1 MNEFE
6 NNNGFHNENLENN
19 QINEVSSNEAGN
31 SNAYDGGVAVD
42 VTPVEETAVH
52 EQRESHRYSYKEQGT
67 GGRSERYNNDIDHH
81 RDSYNNSYADAENTY
96 SNSYNNSYADTENN
110 NSNSYNSS
118 YNEEENRY
126 NNSYSN
132 NYSNNNGN
140 YYSNIPPEP
149 DKRRRQKKNGKG
161 NENRNGMGKK
171 VAKLVAS
178 AAVFGLVAGACFV
191 GVSVA
196 KDKLYPSVADKIET
210 TSGTTSAKSNTS
222 SSGSSSSQNVAT
234 VVNEVMPSVVSIT
247 STIQSSSYYGF
258 GTQESEGA
266 GSGFIIAKTKD
277 ALMIATNN
285 HVVSDATSLTVGFV
299 DDTTAKATVVGTDS
313 SADLA
318 VISVKLTDIKDSTA
332 SKIKVATLGSS
343 DDLKVGE
350 EVVAIGN
357 ALGYGQSVTT
367 GVVSAK
373 NREVSLTDGTM
384 NLLQTDAAINPGNSG
399 GVLINMDGQVVGIN
413 NAKLEDTSVEGM
425 GYAIPITTAKT
436 ILTDLMN
443 ASSVSTKDAAFL
455 GVVGRDIN
463 ESYSSALGI
472 PSGIYVSQVVSG
484 SPAEKAGISAGDVI
498 TKFEG
503 NNVSTMSGL
512 KEKLAIKKANTKVK
526 ITFKRSDQS
535 GTYKEKTV
543 TVTLGKKSDF
553 KDVTT
558 DSSNDNSNSDSDSN
572 NNSNNGNSNGNSSN
586 GNSNGN
592 SGNSNGNSG
601 NYGYGYG
608 YGNGNSGNSSDGYT
622 NPYEYFFGNN
632 Y

>member
-6 NNNGFHNENLENN
+6 NNNGFHNENVENN
-19 QINEVSSNEAGN
+19 PINEVNSNEEY
-31 SNAYDGGVAVD
+31 SNGGYNNGGLTVD
-42 VTPVEETAVH
+42 VTPTEETAVH
-52 EQRESHRYSYKEQGT
+52 EQAESHRYSYKEQGT
-67 GGRSERYNNDIDHH
+67 GGNSGRYDYGNDSHYGNSYS
-81 RDSYNNSYADAENTY
+81 DSYNDNYSNTY
-96 SNSYNNSYADTENN
+96 NN
-110 NSNSYNSS
+110 NS
-118 YNEEENRY
+118 
-126 NNSYSN
+126 
-132 NYSNNNGN
+132 N

-149 DKRRRQKKNGKG
+149 DKRRRKRKNDDKNKNGSG
-161 NENRNGMGKK
+161 IGKK
-171 VAKLVAS
+171 IAKLVAS
-178 AAVFGLVAGACFV
+178 AAIFGLVAGTCFV
-191 GVSVA
+191 GVSVV
-196 KDKLYPSVADKIET
+196 KDKFYPSTADKIET
-210 TSGTTSAKSNTS
+210 TSGTTSSKKET
-222 SSGSSSSQNVAT
+222 SSGSSSNSQNVAS

-247 STIQSSSYYGF
+247 STIQSSNYYGF

-277 ALMIATNN
+277 SLMIATNN
-285 HVVSDATSLTVGFV
+285 HVISDATSLTVGFV

-318 VISVKLTDIKDSTA
+318 VISVKIKDIKDSTA

-443 ASSVSTKDAAFL
+443 AGSVSTKDAAFL

-498 TKFEG
+498 VKFEG

-526 ITFKRSDQS
+526 ITFKRANQS
-535 GTYKEKTV
+535 GTYEEKTV

-553 KDVTT
+553 KNVTT
-558 DSSNDNSNSDSDSN
+558 DNSSDSSESDDS
-572 NNSNNGNSNGNSSN
+572 SNNGNSNGNSNN
-586 GNSNGN
+586 GNNNGN

-601 NYGYGYG
+601 NGGYGYD
-608 YGNGNSGNSSDGYT
+608 NGNSGNSSDGYM
-622 NPYEYFFGNN
+622 NPYDYFFGNN

>member
-6 NNNGFHNENLENN
+6 NNNGFHNENVENN
-19 QINEVSSNEAGN
+19 PINEVNSNEEY
-31 SNAYDGGVAVD
+31 SNGGYNNGELTVD
-42 VTPVEETAVH
+42 VTPTEETAVH
-52 EQRESHRYSYKEQGT
+52 EQAESHRYSYKEQGT
-67 GGRSERYNNDIDHH
+67 GGNSGRYDYGNDSHYGNSYS
-81 RDSYNNSYADAENTY
+81 DSYNDNYSNTY
-96 SNSYNNSYADTENN
+96 NN
-110 NSNSYNSS
+110 NS
-118 YNEEENRY
+118 
-126 NNSYSN
+126 
-132 NYSNNNGN
+132 N

-149 DKRRRQKKNGKG
+149 DKRRRKRKNDDNNKTESGI
-161 NENRNGMGKK
+161 GKK
-171 VAKLVAS
+171 IAKLVAS
-178 AAVFGLVAGACFV
+178 AAVFGLVAGTCFV
-191 GVSVA
+191 GVSVV
-196 KDKLYPSVADKIET
+196 KDKFYPSAADKIET
-210 TSGTTSAKSNTS
+210 TSGTTSSKKET
-222 SSGSSSSQNVAT
+222 SSGSSSNSQNVSS

-247 STIQSSSYYGF
+247 STIQSSNYYGF

-277 ALMIATNN
+277 SLMIATNN

-299 DDTTAKATVVGTDS
+299 DDTTAEATVVGTDS

-318 VISVKLTDIKDSTA
+318 VISVKIKDIKDSTA

-399 GVLINMDGQVVGIN
+399 GVLINTDGQVVGIN

-443 ASSVSTKDAAFL
+443 AGSVSTKDAAFL

-498 TKFEG
+498 VKFEG

-526 ITFKRSDQS
+526 ITFKRANQS
-535 GTYKEKTV
+535 GTYEEKTV

-553 KDVTT
+553 KNVTT
-558 DSSNDNSNSDSDSN
+558 DNSSDSSESDDS
-572 NNSNNGNSNGNSSN
+572 SNNGNSNGNSNN
-586 GNSNGN
+586 GNNNGN

-601 NYGYGYG
+601 NGGYGYDN
-608 YGNGNSGNSSDGYT
+608 GNGGNSSDGYM
-622 NPYEYFFGNN
+622 NPYDYFFGNN

>member
-6 NNNGFHNENLENN
+6 NGFHNENLENN
-19 QINEVSSNEAGN
+19 RINNQENN
-31 SNAYDGGVAVD
+31 SQQVAID
-42 VTPVEETAVH
+42 VTPIEESVTQ
-52 EQRESHRYSYKEQGT
+52 ENTESHRYSYREQGT
-67 GGRSERYNNDIDHH
+67 GGS
-81 RDSYNNSYADAENTY
+81 SYQYDNG
-96 SNSYNNSYADTENN
+96 N
-110 NSNSYNSS
+110 NSNDT
-118 YNEEENRY
+118 Y
-126 NNSYSN
+126 NNSYSSHGWKDESTYN
-132 NYSNNNGN
+132 NEN
-140 YYSNIPPEP
+140 YYGNIPPEP
-149 DKRRRQKKNGKG
+149 DKRRRQRKNGSK
-161 NENRNGMGKK
+161 NNKNGMGKK
-171 VAKLVAS
+171 AAKLVAS

-196 KDKLYPSVADKIET
+196 KDKLYPSTADRIET
-210 TSGTTSAKSNTS
+210 TSGTTSAKSETS
-222 SSGSSSSQNVAT
+222 SSGSSSSSSNVAS

-247 STIQSSSYYGF
+247 STIQSSNYYGF

-266 GSGFIIAKTKD
+266 GSGFIVAKTKD
-277 ALMIATNN
+277 NLMIATNN
-285 HVVSDATSLTVGFV
+285 HVVSDATSLTVGFA

-318 VISVKLTDIKDSTA
+318 VISVKIKDIKDSTA

-512 KEKLAIKKANTKVK
+512 KEKLALKKANTKVK
-526 ITFKRSDQS
+526 ITFKRANQS
-535 GTYKEKTV
+535 GTYEEKTV

-553 KDVTT
+553 SDVTT
-558 DSSNDNSNSDSDSN
+558 DNSSDSSNDSN
-572 NNSNNGNSNGNSSN
+572 NNSNNGNNN

-601 NYGYGYG
+601 DYG
-608 YGNGNSGNSSDGYT
+608 YGNGNFGNDNGNGYI

>member
-6 NNNGFHNENLENN
+6 NGFHNENLENN
-19 QINEVSSNEAGN
+19 RINNQENN
-31 SNAYDGGVAVD
+31 SQQVAID
-42 VTPVEETAVH
+42 VTPIEESVTQ
-52 EQRESHRYSYKEQGT
+52 ENTESHRYSYREQGT
-67 GGRSERYNNDIDHH
+67 GGS
-81 RDSYNNSYADAENTY
+81 SYQYDNG
-96 SNSYNNSYADTENN
+96 N
-110 NSNSYNSS
+110 NSNDT
-118 YNEEENRY
+118 Y
-126 NNSYSN
+126 NNSYSSQGWRDESTYN
-132 NYSNNNGN
+132 NEN
-140 YYSNIPPEP
+140 YYGNIPPEP
-149 DKRRRQKKNGKG
+149 DKRRRQRKNGSK
-161 NENRNGMGKK
+161 NNKNGMGKK
-171 VAKLVAS
+171 AAKLVAS

-196 KDKLYPSVADKIET
+196 KDKLYPSTADRIET
-210 TSGTTSAKSNTS
+210 TSGTTSAKSETS
-222 SSGSSSSQNVAT
+222 SSGSSSSSSNVAS

-247 STIQSSSYYGF
+247 STIQSSNYYGF

-266 GSGFIIAKTKD
+266 GSGFIVAKTKD
-277 ALMIATNN
+277 NLMIATNN
-285 HVVSDATSLTVGFV
+285 HVVSDATSLTVGFA

-318 VISVKLTDIKDSTA
+318 VISVKLSDIKDSTA

-373 NREVSLTDGTM
+373 NREISLTDGTM

-512 KEKLAIKKANTKVK
+512 KEKLALKKANTKVK
-526 ITFKRSDQS
+526 ITFKRANQS
-535 GTYKEKTV
+535 GTYEEKTV

-553 KDVTT
+553 SDVTT
-558 DSSNDNSNSDSDSN
+558 DNSSDSSNDSN
-572 NNSNNGNSNGNSSN
+572 NNSNNGNNN

-601 NYGYGYG
+601 DYG
-608 YGNGNSGNSSDGYT
+608 YGNGNFGNDNGNGYI

>member
-6 NNNGFHNENLENN
+6 NGFHNENLENN
-19 QINEVSSNEAGN
+19 RINNQENN
-31 SNAYDGGVAVD
+31 SQQVAID
-42 VTPVEETAVH
+42 VTPIEESVTQ
-52 EQRESHRYSYKEQGT
+52 ENTESHRYSYREQGT
-67 GGRSERYNNDIDHH
+67 GGS
-81 RDSYNNSYADAENTY
+81 SYQYDNG
-96 SNSYNNSYADTENN
+96 N
-110 NSNSYNSS
+110 NSNDT
-118 YNEEENRY
+118 Y
-126 NNSYSN
+126 NNSYSSHGWRDESTYN
-132 NYSNNNGN
+132 NEN
-140 YYSNIPPEP
+140 YYGNIPPEP
-149 DKRRRQKKNGKG
+149 DKRRRQRKNGSK
-161 NENRNGMGKK
+161 NNKNGMGKK
-171 VAKLVAS
+171 AAKLVAS

-196 KDKLYPSVADKIET
+196 KDKLYPSTADRIET
-210 TSGTTSAKSNTS
+210 TSGTTSAKSETS
-222 SSGSSSSQNVAT
+222 SSGSSSNVAS

-247 STIQSSSYYGF
+247 STIQSSNYYGF

-266 GSGFIIAKTKD
+266 GSGFIVAKTKD
-277 ALMIATNN
+277 NLMIATNN
-285 HVVSDATSLTVGFV
+285 HVVSDATSLTVGFA

-318 VISVKLTDIKDSTA
+318 VISVKLSDIKDSTA

-373 NREVSLTDGTM
+373 NREISLTDGTM

-512 KEKLAIKKANTKVK
+512 KEKLALKKANTKVK
-526 ITFKRSDQS
+526 ITFKRANQS

-553 KDVTT
+553 SDVTT
-558 DSSNDNSNSDSDSN
+558 DNSSDSSNDSN
-572 NNSNNGNSNGNSSN
+572 NNSNNGNNN

-601 NYGYGYG
+601 DYG
-608 YGNGNSGNSSDGYT
+608 YGNGNSGNDNGNGYI

>member
-6 NNNGFHNENLENN
+6 NGFHNENLENN
-19 QINEVSSNEAGN
+19 RINNQENN
-31 SNAYDGGVAVD
+31 SQQVAID
-42 VTPVEETAVH
+42 VTPIEESVTQ
-52 EQRESHRYSYKEQGT
+52 ENTESHRYSYREQGT
-67 GGRSERYNNDIDHH
+67 GGS
-81 RDSYNNSYADAENTY
+81 SYQYDNG
-96 SNSYNNSYADTENN
+96 N
-110 NSNSYNSS
+110 NSNDT
-118 YNEEENRY
+118 Y
-126 NNSYSN
+126 NNSYSSHGWRDESTYN
-132 NYSNNNGN
+132 NEN
-140 YYSNIPPEP
+140 YYGNIPPEP
-149 DKRRRQKKNGKG
+149 DKRRRQRKNGSK
-161 NENRNGMGKK
+161 NNKNGMGKK
-171 VAKLVAS
+171 AAKLVAS

-196 KDKLYPSVADKIET
+196 KDKLYPSTADRIET
-210 TSGTTSAKSNTS
+210 TSGTTSAKSETS
-222 SSGSSSSQNVAT
+222 SSGSSSSSSNVAS

-247 STIQSSSYYGF
+247 STIQSSNYYGF

-266 GSGFIIAKTKD
+266 GSGFIVAKTKD
-277 ALMIATNN
+277 NLMIATNN

-318 VISVKLTDIKDSTA
+318 VISVKLSDIKDSTA

-373 NREVSLTDGTM
+373 NREISLTDGTM

-512 KEKLAIKKANTKVK
+512 KEKLALKKANTKVK
-526 ITFKRSDQS
+526 ITFKRANQS

-553 KDVTT
+553 SDVTT
-558 DSSNDNSNSDSDSN
+558 DNSSDSSND
-572 NNSNNGNSNGNSSN
+572 SNNGNNN

-601 NYGYGYG
+601 DYG
-608 YGNGNSGNSSDGYT
+608 YGNGNFGNDNGNGYI

>member
-6 NNNGFHNENLENN
+6 NGFHNENLENN
-19 QINEVSSNEAGN
+19 RINNQENN
-31 SNAYDGGVAVD
+31 SQQVAID
-42 VTPVEETAVH
+42 VTPIEESVTQ
-52 EQRESHRYSYKEQGT
+52 ENTESHRYSYREQGT
-67 GGRSERYNNDIDHH
+67 GG
-81 RDSYNNSYADAENTY
+81 
-96 SNSYNNSYADTENN
+96 
-110 NSNSYNSS
+110 SS
-118 YNEEENRY
+118 YQYDNGNNCNDTY
-126 NNSYSN
+126 NNSYSSHGWRDESTYN
-132 NYSNNNGN
+132 NEN
-140 YYSNIPPEP
+140 YYGNIPPEP
-149 DKRRRQKKNGKG
+149 DKRRRQRKNGSK
-161 NENRNGMGKK
+161 NNKNGMGKK
-171 VAKLVAS
+171 AAKLVAS

-196 KDKLYPSVADKIET
+196 KDKLYPSTADRIET
-210 TSGTTSAKSNTS
+210 TSGTTSAKSETS
-222 SSGSSSSQNVAT
+222 SSGSSSSSSNVAS

-247 STIQSSSYYGF
+247 STIQSSNYYGL

-266 GSGFIIAKTKD
+266 GSGFIVAKTKD
-277 ALMIATNN
+277 NLMIATNN
-285 HVVSDATSLTVGFV
+285 HVVSDATSLTVGFA

-318 VISVKLTDIKDSTA
+318 VISVKIKDIKDSTA

-512 KEKLAIKKANTKVK
+512 KEKLALKKANTKVK
-526 ITFKRSDQS
+526 ITFKRANQS
-535 GTYKEKTV
+535 GTYEEKTV

-553 KDVTT
+553 SDVTT
-558 DSSNDNSNSDSDSN
+558 DNSSDSSNDSN
-572 NNSNNGNSNGNSSN
+572 NNSNNGNNN

-601 NYGYGYG
+601 DYG
-608 YGNGNSGNSSDGYT
+608 YGNGNFGNDNGNGYI

>member
-6 NNNGFHNENLENN
+6 NGFHNENLENN
-19 QINEVSSNEAGN
+19 RINNQENN
-31 SNAYDGGVAVD
+31 SQQVAID
-42 VTPVEETAVH
+42 VTPIEESVTQ
-52 EQRESHRYSYKEQGT
+52 ENTESHRYSYREQGT
-67 GGRSERYNNDIDHH
+67 GGS
-81 RDSYNNSYADAENTY
+81 SYQYDNG
-96 SNSYNNSYADTENN
+96 N
-110 NSNSYNSS
+110 NSNDT
-118 YNEEENRY
+118 Y
-126 NNSYSN
+126 NNSYSSQGWRDESTYN
-132 NYSNNNGN
+132 NEN
-140 YYSNIPPEP
+140 YYGNIPPEP
-149 DKRRRQKKNGKG
+149 DKRRRQRKNGSK
-161 NENRNGMGKK
+161 NNKNGMGKK
-171 VAKLVAS
+171 AAKLVAS

-196 KDKLYPSVADKIET
+196 KDKLYPSTADRIET
-210 TSGTTSAKSNTS
+210 TSGTTSAKSETS
-222 SSGSSSSQNVAT
+222 SSGSSSSSSNVAS

-247 STIQSSSYYGF
+247 STIQSSNYYGF

-266 GSGFIIAKTKD
+266 GSGFIVAKTKD
-277 ALMIATNN
+277 NLMIATNN

-318 VISVKLTDIKDSTA
+318 VISVKIKDIKDSTA

-512 KEKLAIKKANTKVK
+512 KEKLALKKANTKVK
-526 ITFKRSDQS
+526 ITFKRANQS

-553 KDVTT
+553 SDVTT
-558 DSSNDNSNSDSDSN
+558 DNSSDSSND
-572 NNSNNGNSNGNSSN
+572 SNNGNNN

-601 NYGYGYG
+601 DYG
-608 YGNGNSGNSSDGYT
+608 YGNGNSGNDNGNGYI

>member
-6 NNNGFHNENLENN
+6 NGFHNENLENN
-19 QINEVSSNEAGN
+19 RINNQENN
-31 SNAYDGGVAVD
+31 SQQVAID
-42 VTPVEETAVH
+42 VTPIEESVTQ
-52 EQRESHRYSYKEQGT
+52 ENTESHRYSYREQGT
-67 GGRSERYNNDIDHH
+67 GG
-81 RDSYNNSYADAENTY
+81 
-96 SNSYNNSYADTENN
+96 
-110 NSNSYNSS
+110 SS
-118 YNEEENRY
+118 YQYDNGNNCNDTY
-126 NNSYSN
+126 NNSYSSHGWRDESTYN
-132 NYSNNNGN
+132 NEN
-140 YYSNIPPEP
+140 YYGNIPPEP
-149 DKRRRQKKNGKG
+149 DKRRRQRKNGSK
-161 NENRNGMGKK
+161 NNKNGMGKK
-171 VAKLVAS
+171 AAKLVAS

-196 KDKLYPSVADKIET
+196 KDKLYPSTADRIET
-210 TSGTTSAKSNTS
+210 TSGTTSAKSETS
-222 SSGSSSSQNVAT
+222 SSGSSSSSSNVAS

-247 STIQSSSYYGF
+247 STIQSSNYYGF

-266 GSGFIIAKTKD
+266 GSGFIVAKTKD
-277 ALMIATNN
+277 NLMIATNN

-318 VISVKLTDIKDSTA
+318 VISVKLSDIKDSTA

-373 NREVSLTDGTM
+373 NREISLTDGTM

-512 KEKLAIKKANTKVK
+512 KEKLALKKANTKVK
-526 ITFKRSDQS
+526 ITFKRANQS
-535 GTYKEKTV
+535 GTYEEKTV

-553 KDVTT
+553 SDVTT
-558 DSSNDNSNSDSDSN
+558 DNSSDSSNDSN
-572 NNSNNGNSNGNSSN
+572 NNSNNGNNN

-601 NYGYGYG
+601 DYG
-608 YGNGNSGNSSDGYT
+608 YGNGNFGNDNGNGYI

>member
-6 NNNGFHNENLENN
+6 NGFHNENLENN
-19 QINEVSSNEAGN
+19 RINNQENN
-31 SNAYDGGVAVD
+31 SQQVAID
-42 VTPVEETAVH
+42 VTPIEESVTQ
-52 EQRESHRYSYKEQGT
+52 ENTESHRYSYREQGT
-67 GGRSERYNNDIDHH
+67 GGS
-81 RDSYNNSYADAENTY
+81 SYQYDNG
-96 SNSYNNSYADTENN
+96 N
-110 NSNSYNSS
+110 NSNDT
-118 YNEEENRY
+118 Y
-126 NNSYSN
+126 NNSYSSHGWRDESAYN
-132 NYSNNNGN
+132 NEN
-140 YYSNIPPEP
+140 YYGNIPPEP
-149 DKRRRQKKNGKG
+149 DKRRRQRKNGSK
-161 NENRNGMGKK
+161 NNKNGMGKK
-171 VAKLVAS
+171 AAKLVAS

-196 KDKLYPSVADKIET
+196 KDKLYPSTADRIET
-210 TSGTTSAKSNTS
+210 TSGTTSAKSETS
-222 SSGSSSSQNVAT
+222 SSGSSSSSSNVAS

-247 STIQSSSYYGF
+247 STIQSSNYYGF

-266 GSGFIIAKTKD
+266 GSGFIVAKTKD
-277 ALMIATNN
+277 NLMIATNN
-285 HVVSDATSLTVGFV
+285 HVVSDATSLTVGFA

-318 VISVKLTDIKDSTA
+318 VISVKIKDIKDSTA

-512 KEKLAIKKANTKVK
+512 KEKLALKKANTKVK
-526 ITFKRSDQS
+526 ITFKRANQS
-535 GTYKEKTV
+535 GTYEEKTV

-553 KDVTT
+553 SDVTT
-558 DSSNDNSNSDSDSN
+558 DNSSDSSNDSN
-572 NNSNNGNSNGNSSN
+572 NNSNNGNNN

-601 NYGYGYG
+601 DYG
-608 YGNGNSGNSSDGYT
+608 YGNGNFGNDNGNGYI

>member
-6 NNNGFHNENLENN
+6 NGFHNENLENN
-19 QINEVSSNEAGN
+19 RINNQENN
-31 SNAYDGGVAVD
+31 SQQVAID
-42 VTPVEETAVH
+42 VTPIEESVTQ
-52 EQRESHRYSYKEQGT
+52 ENTESHRYSYREQGT
-67 GGRSERYNNDIDHH
+67 GGSFYQYDNG
-81 RDSYNNSYADAENTY
+81 
-96 SNSYNNSYADTENN
+96 N
-110 NSNSYNSS
+110 NSNDT
-118 YNEEENRY
+118 Y
-126 NNSYSN
+126 NNSYSSHGWRDESTYN
-132 NYSNNNGN
+132 NEN
-140 YYSNIPPEP
+140 YYGNIPPEP
-149 DKRRRQKKNGKG
+149 DKRRRQRKNGSK
-161 NENRNGMGKK
+161 NNKNGMGKK
-171 VAKLVAS
+171 AAKLVAS

-196 KDKLYPSVADKIET
+196 KDKLYPSTADRIET
-210 TSGTTSAKSNTS
+210 TSGTTSAKSETS
-222 SSGSSSSQNVAT
+222 SSGSSSSSSNVAS

-247 STIQSSSYYGF
+247 STIQSSNYYGF

-266 GSGFIIAKTKD
+266 GSGFIVAKTKD
-277 ALMIATNN
+277 NLMIATNN
-285 HVVSDATSLTVGFV
+285 HVVSDATSLTVGFA

-318 VISVKLTDIKDSTA
+318 VISVKIKDIKDSTA

-443 ASSVSTKDAAFL
+443 ANSVSTKDAAFL

-512 KEKLAIKKANTKVK
+512 KEKLALKKANTKVK
-526 ITFKRSDQS
+526 ITFKRANQS
-535 GTYKEKTV
+535 GTYEEKTV

-553 KDVTT
+553 SDVTT
-558 DSSNDNSNSDSDSN
+558 DNSSDSSNDSN
-572 NNSNNGNSNGNSSN
+572 NNSNNGNNN

-601 NYGYGYG
+601 DYG
-608 YGNGNSGNSSDGYT
+608 YGNGNFGNDNGNGYI

>member
-6 NNNGFHNENLENN
+6 NGFHNENLENN
-19 QINEVSSNEAGN
+19 RINNQEKN
-31 SNAYDGGVAVD
+31 SQQVAID
-42 VTPVEETAVH
+42 VTPIEESVTQ
-52 EQRESHRYSYKEQGT
+52 ENTESHRYSYREQGT
-67 GGRSERYNNDIDHH
+67 GGS
-81 RDSYNNSYADAENTY
+81 SYQYDNG
-96 SNSYNNSYADTENN
+96 N
-110 NSNSYNSS
+110 NSNDT
-118 YNEEENRY
+118 Y
-126 NNSYSN
+126 NNSYSSHGWRDESTYN
-132 NYSNNNGN
+132 NEN
-140 YYSNIPPEP
+140 YYGNIPPEP
-149 DKRRRQKKNGKG
+149 DKRRRQRKNGSK
-161 NENRNGMGKK
+161 NNKNGMGKK
-171 VAKLVAS
+171 AAKLVAS

-196 KDKLYPSVADKIET
+196 KDKLYPSTADRIET
-210 TSGTTSAKSNTS
+210 TSGTTSAKSETS
-222 SSGSSSSQNVAT
+222 SSGSSSSSSNVAS

-247 STIQSSSYYGF
+247 STIQSSNYYGF

-266 GSGFIIAKTKD
+266 GSGFIVAKTKD
-277 ALMIATNN
+277 NLMIATNN
-285 HVVSDATSLTVGFV
+285 HVVSDATSLTVGFA

-318 VISVKLTDIKDSTA
+318 VISVKIKDIKDSTA

-512 KEKLAIKKANTKVK
+512 KEKLALKKANTKVK
-526 ITFKRSDQS
+526 ITFKRANQS
-535 GTYKEKTV
+535 GTYEEKTV

-553 KDVTT
+553 SDVTT
-558 DSSNDNSNSDSDSN
+558 DNSSDSSNDSN
-572 NNSNNGNSNGNSSN
+572 NNSNNGNNN

-601 NYGYGYG
+601 DYG
-608 YGNGNSGNSSDGYT
+608 YGNGNFGNDNGNGYI

>member
-6 NNNGFHNENLENN
+6 NGFHNENLENN
-19 QINEVSSNEAGN
+19 RINNQENN
-31 SNAYDGGVAVD
+31 SQQVAID
-42 VTPVEETAVH
+42 VTPIEESVTQ
-52 EQRESHRYSYKEQGT
+52 ENTESHRYSYREQGT
-67 GGRSERYNNDIDHH
+67 GGS
-81 RDSYNNSYADAENTY
+81 SYQYDNG
-96 SNSYNNSYADTENN
+96 N
-110 NSNSYNSS
+110 NSNDT
-118 YNEEENRY
+118 Y
-126 NNSYSN
+126 NNSYSSHGWRDESTYN
-132 NYSNNNGN
+132 NEN
-140 YYSNIPPEP
+140 YYGNIPPEP
-149 DKRRRQKKNGKG
+149 DKRRRQRKNGSK
-161 NENRNGMGKK
+161 NNKNGMGKK
-171 VAKLVAS
+171 AAKLVAS

-196 KDKLYPSVADKIET
+196 KDKLYPSTADRIET
-210 TSGTTSAKSNTS
+210 TSGTTSAKSETS
-222 SSGSSSSQNVAT
+222 SSGSSSSSSNVAS

-247 STIQSSSYYGF
+247 STIQSSNYYGF

-266 GSGFIIAKTKD
+266 GSGFIVAKTKD
-277 ALMIATNN
+277 NLMIATNN

-318 VISVKLTDIKDSTA
+318 VISVKIKDIKDSTA

-512 KEKLAIKKANTKVK
+512 KEKLALKKANTKVK
-526 ITFKRSDQS
+526 ITFKRANQS
-535 GTYKEKTV
+535 GTYEEKTV

-553 KDVTT
+553 SDVTT
-558 DSSNDNSNSDSDSN
+558 DNSSDSSNDSN
-572 NNSNNGNSNGNSSN
+572 NNSNNGNNNGNSNN

-601 NYGYGYG
+601 DYG
-608 YGNGNSGNSSDGYT
+608 YGNGNFGNDNDNGYI

>member
-1 MNEFE
+1 
-6 NNNGFHNENLENN
+6 
-19 QINEVSSNEAGN
+19 
-31 SNAYDGGVAVD
+31 
-42 VTPVEETAVH
+42 
-52 EQRESHRYSYKEQGT
+52 
-67 GGRSERYNNDIDHH
+67 
-81 RDSYNNSYADAENTY
+81 
-96 SNSYNNSYADTENN
+96 
-110 NSNSYNSS
+110 
-118 YNEEENRY
+118 
-126 NNSYSN
+126 
-132 NYSNNNGN
+132 
-140 YYSNIPPEP
+140 
-149 DKRRRQKKNGKG
+149 
-161 NENRNGMGKK
+161 
-171 VAKLVAS
+171 
-178 AAVFGLVAGACFV
+178 
-191 GVSVA
+191 
-196 KDKLYPSVADKIET
+196 
-210 TSGTTSAKSNTS
+210 
-222 SSGSSSSQNVAT
+222 
-234 VVNEVMPSVVSIT
+234 
-247 STIQSSSYYGF
+247 
-258 GTQESEGA
+258 
-266 GSGFIIAKTKD
+266 
-277 ALMIATNN
+277 MIATNN

-318 VISVKLTDIKDSTA
+318 VISVKIKDIKDSTA

-512 KEKLAIKKANTKVK
+512 KEKLALKKANTKVK
-526 ITFKRSDQS
+526 ITFKRANQS
-535 GTYKEKTV
+535 GTYEEKTV

-553 KDVTT
+553 SDVTT
-558 DSSNDNSNSDSDSN
+558 DNSSDSSNDSN
-572 NNSNNGNSNGNSSN
+572 NNSNNGNNN

-601 NYGYGYG
+601 DYG
-608 YGNGNSGNSSDGYT
+608 YGNGNFGNDNGNGYI

>member
-6 NNNGFHNENLENN
+6 NGFHNENLENN
-19 QINEVSSNEAGN
+19 RINNQENN
-31 SNAYDGGVAVD
+31 SQQVAID
-42 VTPVEETAVH
+42 VTPIEESVTQ
-52 EQRESHRYSYKEQGT
+52 ENTESHRYSYREQGT
-67 GGRSERYNNDIDHH
+67 GG
-81 RDSYNNSYADAENTY
+81 
-96 SNSYNNSYADTENN
+96 
-110 NSNSYNSS
+110 SS
-118 YNEEENRY
+118 YQYDNGNNCNDTY
-126 NNSYSN
+126 NNSYSSHGWRDESTYN
-132 NYSNNNGN
+132 NEN
-140 YYSNIPPEP
+140 YYGNIPPEP
-149 DKRRRQKKNGKG
+149 DKRRRQRKNGSK
-161 NENRNGMGKK
+161 NNKNGMGKK
-171 VAKLVAS
+171 AAKLVAS

-196 KDKLYPSVADKIET
+196 KDKLYPSTADRIET
-210 TSGTTSAKSNTS
+210 TSGTTSAKSETS
-222 SSGSSSSQNVAT
+222 SSGSSSSSSNVAS

-247 STIQSSSYYGF
+247 STIQSSNYYGF

-266 GSGFIIAKTKD
+266 GSGFIVAKTKD
-277 ALMIATNN
+277 NLMIATNN
-285 HVVSDATSLTVGFV
+285 HVVSDATSLTVGFA

-318 VISVKLTDIKDSTA
+318 VISVKIKDIKDSTA

-384 NLLQTDAAINPGNSG
+384 NLLQTDAAINPSNSG

-512 KEKLAIKKANTKVK
+512 KEKLALKKANTKVK
-526 ITFKRSDQS
+526 ITFKRANQS
-535 GTYKEKTV
+535 GTYEEKTV

-553 KDVTT
+553 SDVTT
-558 DSSNDNSNSDSDSN
+558 DNSSDSSNDSN
-572 NNSNNGNSNGNSSN
+572 NNSNNGNNN

-601 NYGYGYG
+601 DYG
-608 YGNGNSGNSSDGYT
+608 YGNGNFGNDNGNGYI

>member
-6 NNNGFHNENLENN
+6 NGFHNENLENN
-19 QINEVSSNEAGN
+19 RINNQENN
-31 SNAYDGGVAVD
+31 SQQVAID
-42 VTPVEETAVH
+42 VTPIEESVTQ
-52 EQRESHRYSYKEQGT
+52 ENTESHRYSYREQGT
-67 GGRSERYNNDIDHH
+67 GGS
-81 RDSYNNSYADAENTY
+81 SYQYDNG
-96 SNSYNNSYADTENN
+96 N
-110 NSNSYNSS
+110 NSNDT
-118 YNEEENRY
+118 Y
-126 NNSYSN
+126 NNSYSSHGWRDESTYN
-132 NYSNNNGN
+132 NEN
-140 YYSNIPPEP
+140 YYGNIPPEP
-149 DKRRRQKKNGKG
+149 DKRRRQRKNGSK
-161 NENRNGMGKK
+161 NNKNGMGKK
-171 VAKLVAS
+171 AAKLVAS

-196 KDKLYPSVADKIET
+196 KDKLYPSTADQIET
-210 TSGTTSAKSNTS
+210 TSGTTSAKSETS
-222 SSGSSSSQNVAT
+222 SSGSSSSSSNVAS

-247 STIQSSSYYGF
+247 STIQSSNYYGF

-266 GSGFIIAKTKD
+266 GSGFIVAKTKD
-277 ALMIATNN
+277 NLMIATNN
-285 HVVSDATSLTVGFV
+285 HVVSDATSLTVGFA

-318 VISVKLTDIKDSTA
+318 VISVKLSDIKDSTA

-373 NREVSLTDGTM
+373 NREISLTDGTM

-512 KEKLAIKKANTKVK
+512 KEKLALKKANTKVK
-526 ITFKRSDQS
+526 ITFKRANQS

-553 KDVTT
+553 SDVTT
-558 DSSNDNSNSDSDSN
+558 DNSSDSSND
-572 NNSNNGNSNGNSSN
+572 SNNGNNN

-601 NYGYGYG
+601 DYG
-608 YGNGNSGNSSDGYT
+608 YGNGNSGNDNGNGYI

>member
-6 NNNGFHNENLENN
+6 NGFHNENLENN
-19 QINEVSSNEAGN
+19 RINNQENN
-31 SNAYDGGVAVD
+31 SQQVAID
-42 VTPVEETAVH
+42 VTPIEESVTQ
-52 EQRESHRYSYKEQGT
+52 ENTESHRYSYREQGT
-67 GGRSERYNNDIDHH
+67 GG
-81 RDSYNNSYADAENTY
+81 
-96 SNSYNNSYADTENN
+96 
-110 NSNSYNSS
+110 SS
-118 YNEEENRY
+118 YQYDNGNNCNDTY
-126 NNSYSN
+126 NNSYSSHGWRDESTYN
-132 NYSNNNGN
+132 NEN
-140 YYSNIPPEP
+140 YYGNIPPEP
-149 DKRRRQKKNGKG
+149 DKRRRQRKNGSK
-161 NENRNGMGKK
+161 NNKNGMGKK
-171 VAKLVAS
+171 AAKLVAS
-178 AAVFGLVAGACFV
+178 AAVFGLVAGVCFV

-196 KDKLYPSVADKIET
+196 KDKLYPSTADRIET
-210 TSGTTSAKSNTS
+210 TSGTTSAKSETS
-222 SSGSSSSQNVAT
+222 SSGSSSSSSNVAS

-247 STIQSSSYYGF
+247 STIQSSNYYGF

-266 GSGFIIAKTKD
+266 GSGFIVAKTKD
-277 ALMIATNN
+277 NLMIATNN

-318 VISVKLTDIKDSTA
+318 VISVKIKDIKDSTA

-443 ASSVSTKDAAFL
+443 ANSVSTKDAAFL

-512 KEKLAIKKANTKVK
+512 KEKLALKKANTKVK
-526 ITFKRSDQS
+526 ITFKRANQS
-535 GTYKEKTV
+535 GTYEEKTV

-553 KDVTT
+553 SDVTT
-558 DSSNDNSNSDSDSN
+558 DNSSDSSNDSN
-572 NNSNNGNSNGNSSN
+572 NNSNNGNNN

-601 NYGYGYG
+601 DYG
-608 YGNGNSGNSSDGYT
+608 YGNGNFGNDNGNGYI

>member
-6 NNNGFHNENLENN
+6 NGFHNENLENN
-19 QINEVSSNEAGN
+19 RINNQENN
-31 SNAYDGGVAVD
+31 SQQVAID
-42 VTPVEETAVH
+42 VTPIEESVTQ
-52 EQRESHRYSYKEQGT
+52 ENTESHRYSYREQGT
-67 GGRSERYNNDIDHH
+67 GGS
-81 RDSYNNSYADAENTY
+81 SYQYDNE
-96 SNSYNNSYADTENN
+96 N
-110 NSNSYNSS
+110 NSNDT
-118 YNEEENRY
+118 Y
-126 NNSYSN
+126 NNSYSSHGWRDESTYN
-132 NYSNNNGN
+132 NEN
-140 YYSNIPPEP
+140 YYGNIPPEP
-149 DKRRRQKKNGKG
+149 DKRRRQRKNGSK
-161 NENRNGMGKK
+161 NNKNGMGKK
-171 VAKLVAS
+171 AAKLVAS

-196 KDKLYPSVADKIET
+196 KDKLYPSTADRIET
-210 TSGTTSAKSNTS
+210 TSGTTSAKSETS
-222 SSGSSSSQNVAT
+222 SSGSSSSSSNVAS
-234 VVNEVMPSVVSIT
+234 VVNEVIPSVVSIT
-247 STIQSSSYYGF
+247 STIQSSNYYGF

-266 GSGFIIAKTKD
+266 GSGFIVAKTKD
-277 ALMIATNN
+277 NLMIATNN

-318 VISVKLTDIKDSTA
+318 VISVKIKDIKDSTA

-443 ASSVSTKDAAFL
+443 ANSVSTKDAAFL

-512 KEKLAIKKANTKVK
+512 KEKLALKKANTKVK
-526 ITFKRSDQS
+526 ITFKRANQS
-535 GTYKEKTV
+535 GTYEEKTV

-553 KDVTT
+553 SDVTT
-558 DSSNDNSNSDSDSN
+558 DNSSDSSNDSN
-572 NNSNNGNSNGNSSN
+572 NNSNNGNNN

-601 NYGYGYG
+601 DYG
-608 YGNGNSGNSSDGYT
+608 YGNGNFGNDNGNGYI

>member
-6 NNNGFHNENLENN
+6 NNNGFHNENVENN
-19 QINEVSSNEAGN
+19 PINEVNSNEEY
-31 SNAYDGGVAVD
+31 SNGGYNNGGLTVD
-42 VTPVEETAVH
+42 VTPTEETAVH
-52 EQRESHRYSYKEQGT
+52 EQAESHRYSYKEQGT
-67 GGRSERYNNDIDHH
+67 GGNSGRYDYGNDSHYGNSYSDSYNDNYSNTYNND
-81 RDSYNNSYADAENTY
+81 S
-96 SNSYNNSYADTENN
+96 
-110 NSNSYNSS
+110 
-118 YNEEENRY
+118 
-126 NNSYSN
+126 
-132 NYSNNNGN
+132 N

-149 DKRRRQKKNGKG
+149 DKRRRKRKNDDNNKNGSGIGTKI
-161 NENRNGMGKK
+161 
-171 VAKLVAS
+171 AKLVAS
-178 AAVFGLVAGACFV
+178 AAIFGLVAGTCFV
-191 GVSVA
+191 GVSVV
-196 KDKLYPSVADKIET
+196 KDKFYPSTADKIET
-210 TSGTTSAKSNTS
+210 TSGTTSSKKET
-222 SSGSSSSQNVAT
+222 SSGSSSNSQNVAS

-247 STIQSSSYYGF
+247 STIQSSNYYGF

-277 ALMIATNN
+277 SLMIATNN

-318 VISVKLTDIKDSTA
+318 VISVKIKDIKDSTA

-425 GYAIPITTAKT
+425 GYAIPITRAKT

-443 ASSVSTKDAAFL
+443 AGSVSTKDAAFL

-498 TKFEG
+498 VKFEG

-526 ITFKRSDQS
+526 ITFKRANQS
-535 GTYKEKTV
+535 GTYEEKTV

-553 KDVTT
+553 KNVTT
-558 DSSNDNSNSDSDSN
+558 DNSSDSSESDDS
-572 NNSNNGNSNGNSSN
+572 SNNGNSNGNSNN
-586 GNSNGN
+586 GNNNGN

-601 NYGYGYG
+601 NGGYGYDN
-608 YGNGNSGNSSDGYT
+608 GNGGNSSDGYM
-622 NPYEYFFGNN
+622 NPYDYFFGNN

>member
-6 NNNGFHNENLENN
+6 NNNGFHNENVENN
-19 QINEVSSNEAGN
+19 PINEVN
-31 SNAYDGGVAVD
+31 SNKEYSNGGYNNGELTVD
-42 VTPVEETAVH
+42 VTPTEETAVH
-52 EQRESHRYSYKEQGT
+52 EQAESHRYSYKEQGT
-67 GGRSERYNNDIDHH
+67 GGNSGRYDYGNDSH
-81 RDSYNNSYADAENTY
+81 Y
-96 SNSYNNSYADTENN
+96 SNSYSDSYNDNYSNTYNN
-110 NSNSYNSS
+110 NS
-118 YNEEENRY
+118 
-126 NNSYSN
+126 
-132 NYSNNNGN
+132 N

-149 DKRRRQKKNGKG
+149 DKRRRKRKNDDNNKNGSG
-161 NENRNGMGKK
+161 IGKK
-171 VAKLVAS
+171 IAKLVAS
-178 AAVFGLVAGACFV
+178 AAIFGLVAGTCFV
-191 GVSVA
+191 GVSVV
-196 KDKLYPSVADKIET
+196 KDKFYPSTADKIET
-210 TSGTTSAKSNTS
+210 TSGTTSSKKET
-222 SSGSSSSQNVAT
+222 SSGSGSNSQNVAS

-247 STIQSSSYYGF
+247 STIQYSNYYGF

-277 ALMIATNN
+277 SLMIATNN
-285 HVVSDATSLTVGFV
+285 HVVSDATTLTVGFV

-318 VISVKLTDIKDSTA
+318 VISVKIKDIKDSTA

-443 ASSVSTKDAAFL
+443 AGSVSTKDAAFL

-498 TKFEG
+498 VKFEG

-526 ITFKRSDQS
+526 ITFKRANQS
-535 GTYKEKTV
+535 GTYEEKTV

-553 KDVTT
+553 KNVTT
-558 DSSNDNSNSDSDSN
+558 DNSSDSSESDDS
-572 NNSNNGNSNGNSSN
+572 SNNGNSNGNSNN
-586 GNSNGN
+586 GNNNGN

-601 NYGYGYG
+601 NGGYGYDN
-608 YGNGNSGNSSDGYT
+608 GNGGNSSDGYM
-622 NPYEYFFGNN
+622 NPYDYFFGNN

>member
-6 NNNGFHNENLENN
+6 NGFHNENLENN
-19 QINEVSSNEAGN
+19 RINNQENN
-31 SNAYDGGVAVD
+31 SQQVAID
-42 VTPVEETAVH
+42 VTPIEESVTQ
-52 EQRESHRYSYKEQGT
+52 ENTESHRYSYREQGT
-67 GGRSERYNNDIDHH
+67 GG
-81 RDSYNNSYADAENTY
+81 
-96 SNSYNNSYADTENN
+96 
-110 NSNSYNSS
+110 SS
-118 YNEEENRY
+118 YQYDNGNNCNDTY
-126 NNSYSN
+126 NNSYSSHGWRDESTYN
-132 NYSNNNGN
+132 NEN
-140 YYSNIPPEP
+140 YYGNIPPEP
-149 DKRRRQKKNGKG
+149 DKRRRQRKNGSK
-161 NENRNGMGKK
+161 NNKNGMGKK
-171 VAKLVAS
+171 AAKLVAS
-178 AAVFGLVAGACFV
+178 AAVFGLVAGACFI

-196 KDKLYPSVADKIET
+196 KDKLYPSTADRIET
-210 TSGTTSAKSNTS
+210 TSGTTSAKSETS
-222 SSGSSSSQNVAT
+222 SSGSSSSSSNVAS

-247 STIQSSSYYGF
+247 STIQSSNYYGF

-266 GSGFIIAKTKD
+266 GSGFIVAKTKD
-277 ALMIATNN
+277 NLMIATNN
-285 HVVSDATSLTVGFV
+285 HVVSDATSLTVGFA

-318 VISVKLTDIKDSTA
+318 VISVKIKDIKDSTA

-512 KEKLAIKKANTKVK
+512 KEKLALKKANTKVK
-526 ITFKRSDQS
+526 ITFKRANQS
-535 GTYKEKTV
+535 GTYEEKTV

-553 KDVTT
+553 SDVTT
-558 DSSNDNSNSDSDSN
+558 DNSSDSSNDSN
-572 NNSNNGNSNGNSSN
+572 NNSNNGNNN

-601 NYGYGYG
+601 DYG
-608 YGNGNSGNSSDGYT
+608 YGNGNFGNDNGNGYI

>member
-6 NNNGFHNENLENN
+6 NNNGFHNENVENN
-19 QINEVSSNEAGN
+19 PINEVNSNEEY
-31 SNAYDGGVAVD
+31 SNGGLTVD
-42 VTPVEETAVH
+42 VTPTEETAVH
-52 EQRESHRYSYKEQGT
+52 EQAESHRYSYKEQGT
-67 GGRSERYNNDIDHH
+67 GGNSGRYDYGNDSH
-81 RDSYNNSYADAENTY
+81 Y
-96 SNSYNNSYADTENN
+96 SNSYSDSYNDNYSNTYNN
-110 NSNSYNSS
+110 NS
-118 YNEEENRY
+118 
-126 NNSYSN
+126 
-132 NYSNNNGN
+132 N

-149 DKRRRQKKNGKG
+149 DKRRRKRKNDDKNKNGSG
-161 NENRNGMGKK
+161 IGKK
-171 VAKLVAS
+171 IAKLVAS
-178 AAVFGLVAGACFV
+178 AAIFGLVAGTCFV
-191 GVSVA
+191 GVSVV
-196 KDKLYPSVADKIET
+196 KDKFYPSTADKIET
-210 TSGTTSAKSNTS
+210 TSGTTSSKKET
-222 SSGSSSSQNVAT
+222 SSGSSSNSQNVAS

-247 STIQSSSYYGF
+247 STIQSSNYYGF

-277 ALMIATNN
+277 SLMIATNN

-318 VISVKLTDIKDSTA
+318 VISVKIKDIKDSTA

-443 ASSVSTKDAAFL
+443 AGSVSTKDAAFL

-498 TKFEG
+498 VKFEG

-526 ITFKRSDQS
+526 ITFKRANQS
-535 GTYKEKTV
+535 GTYEEKTV

-553 KDVTT
+553 KNVTT
-558 DSSNDNSNSDSDSN
+558 DNSSDSSESDDS
-572 NNSNNGNSNGNSSN
+572 SNNGNSNGNSNN
-586 GNSNGN
+586 GNNNGN
-592 SGNSNGNSG
+592 SGNSNG
-601 NYGYGYG
+601 GYGYD
-608 YGNGNSGNSSDGYT
+608 NGNSGNSSDGYM
-622 NPYEYFFGNN
+622 NPYDYFFGNN

>member
-6 NNNGFHNENLENN
+6 NGFHNENLENN
-19 QINEVSSNEAGN
+19 RINNQENN
-31 SNAYDGGVAVD
+31 SQQVAID
-42 VTPVEETAVH
+42 VTPIEESVTQ
-52 EQRESHRYSYKEQGT
+52 ENTESHRYSYREQGT
-67 GGRSERYNNDIDHH
+67 GGS
-81 RDSYNNSYADAENTY
+81 SYQYDNG
-96 SNSYNNSYADTENN
+96 N
-110 NSNSYNSS
+110 NSNDT
-118 YNEEENRY
+118 Y
-126 NNSYSN
+126 NNSYSSHGWRDESTYN
-132 NYSNNNGN
+132 NEN
-140 YYSNIPPEP
+140 YYGNIPPEP
-149 DKRRRQKKNGKG
+149 DKRRRQRKNGSK
-161 NENRNGMGKK
+161 NNKNGMGKK
-171 VAKLVAS
+171 AAKLVAS

-196 KDKLYPSVADKIET
+196 KDKLYPSTADRIET
-210 TSGTTSAKSNTS
+210 TSGTTSAKSETSS
-222 SSGSSSSQNVAT
+222 SSGSSSSSSNVAS

-247 STIQSSSYYGF
+247 STIQSSNYYGF

-277 ALMIATNN
+277 NLMIATNN

-318 VISVKLTDIKDSTA
+318 VISVKIKDIKDSTA

-512 KEKLAIKKANTKVK
+512 KEKLALKKANTKVK
-526 ITFKRSDQS
+526 ITFKRANQS
-535 GTYKEKTV
+535 GTYEEKTV

-553 KDVTT
+553 SDVTT
-558 DSSNDNSNSDSDSN
+558 DNSSDSSNDSN
-572 NNSNNGNSNGNSSN
+572 NNSNNGNNN

-601 NYGYGYG
+601 DYG
-608 YGNGNSGNSSDGYT
+608 YGNGNFGNDNGNGYI

>member
-6 NNNGFHNENLENN
+6 NGFHNENLENN
-19 QINEVSSNEAGN
+19 RINNQENN
-31 SNAYDGGVAVD
+31 SQQVAID
-42 VTPVEETAVH
+42 VTPIEESVTQ
-52 EQRESHRYSYKEQGT
+52 ENTESHRYSYREQGT
-67 GGRSERYNNDIDHH
+67 GG
-81 RDSYNNSYADAENTY
+81 
-96 SNSYNNSYADTENN
+96 
-110 NSNSYNSS
+110 SS
-118 YNEEENRY
+118 YQYDNGNNCNDTY
-126 NNSYSN
+126 NNSYSSHGWRDESTYN
-132 NYSNNNGN
+132 NEN
-140 YYSNIPPEP
+140 YYGNIPPEP
-149 DKRRRQKKNGKG
+149 DKRRRQRKNGSK
-161 NENRNGMGKK
+161 NNKNGMGKK
-171 VAKLVAS
+171 AAKLVAS

-196 KDKLYPSVADKIET
+196 KDKLYPSTADRIET
-210 TSGTTSAKSNTS
+210 TSGTTSAKSETS
-222 SSGSSSSQNVAT
+222 SSGSSSSSSNVAS

-247 STIQSSSYYGF
+247 STIQSSNYYGF

-266 GSGFIIAKTKD
+266 GSGFIVAKTKD
-277 ALMIATNN
+277 NLMIATNN
-285 HVVSDATSLTVGFV
+285 HVVSDATSLTVGFA

-318 VISVKLTDIKDSTA
+318 VISVKIKDIKDSTA

-498 TKFEG
+498 TKYEG

-512 KEKLAIKKANTKVK
+512 KEKLALKKANTKVK
-526 ITFKRSDQS
+526 ITFKRANQS
-535 GTYKEKTV
+535 GTYEEKTV

-553 KDVTT
+553 SDVTT
-558 DSSNDNSNSDSDSN
+558 DNSSDSSNDSN
-572 NNSNNGNSNGNSSN
+572 NNSNNGNNN

-601 NYGYGYG
+601 DYG
-608 YGNGNSGNSSDGYT
+608 YGNGNFGNDNGNGYI

>member
-6 NNNGFHNENLENN
+6 NGFHNENLENN
-19 QINEVSSNEAGN
+19 RINNQENN
-31 SNAYDGGVAVD
+31 SQQVAID
-42 VTPVEETAVH
+42 VTPIEESVTQ
-52 EQRESHRYSYKEQGT
+52 ENTESHRYSYREQGT
-67 GGRSERYNNDIDHH
+67 GGS
-81 RDSYNNSYADAENTY
+81 SYQYDNG
-96 SNSYNNSYADTENN
+96 N
-110 NSNSYNSS
+110 NSNDT
-118 YNEEENRY
+118 Y
-126 NNSYSN
+126 NNSYSSHGWRDESTYN
-132 NYSNNNGN
+132 NEN
-140 YYSNIPPEP
+140 YYGNIPPEP
-149 DKRRRQKKNGKG
+149 DKRSRQRKNGSK
-161 NENRNGMGKK
+161 NNKNGMGKK
-171 VAKLVAS
+171 AAKLVAS

-196 KDKLYPSVADKIET
+196 KDKLYPSTADRIET
-210 TSGTTSAKSNTS
+210 TSGTTSAKSETS
-222 SSGSSSSQNVAT
+222 SSGSSSSSSNVAS

-247 STIQSSSYYGF
+247 STIQSSNYYGF

-266 GSGFIIAKTKD
+266 GSGFIVAKTKD
-277 ALMIATNN
+277 NLMIATNN
-285 HVVSDATSLTVGFV
+285 HVVSDATSLTVGFA

-318 VISVKLTDIKDSTA
+318 VISVKIKDIKDSTA

-512 KEKLAIKKANTKVK
+512 KEKLALKKANTKVK
-526 ITFKRSDQS
+526 ITFKRANQS
-535 GTYKEKTV
+535 GTYEEKTV

-553 KDVTT
+553 SDVTT
-558 DSSNDNSNSDSDSN
+558 DNSSDSSNDSN
-572 NNSNNGNSNGNSSN
+572 NNSNNGNNN

-601 NYGYGYG
+601 DYG
-608 YGNGNSGNSSDGYT
+608 YGNGNFGNDNGNGYI

>member
-6 NNNGFHNENLENN
+6 NGFHNENLENN
-19 QINEVSSNEAGN
+19 RINNQENN
-31 SNAYDGGVAVD
+31 SQQVAID
-42 VTPVEETAVH
+42 VTPIGESVTQENT
-52 EQRESHRYSYKEQGT
+52 ESHRYSYREQGT
-67 GGRSERYNNDIDHH
+67 GGS
-81 RDSYNNSYADAENTY
+81 SYQYDNG
-96 SNSYNNSYADTENN
+96 N
-110 NSNSYNSS
+110 NSNDT
-118 YNEEENRY
+118 Y
-126 NNSYSN
+126 NNSYSSQGWRDESTYN
-132 NYSNNNGN
+132 NEN
-140 YYSNIPPEP
+140 YYGNIPPEP
-149 DKRRRQKKNGKG
+149 DKRRRQRKNGSK
-161 NENRNGMGKK
+161 NNKNGMGKK
-171 VAKLVAS
+171 AAKLVAS

-196 KDKLYPSVADKIET
+196 KDKLYPSTADRIET
-210 TSGTTSAKSNTS
+210 TSGTTSAKSETSS
-222 SSGSSSSQNVAT
+222 SSGSSSSSSNVAS

-247 STIQSSSYYGF
+247 STIQSSNYYGF

-266 GSGFIIAKTKD
+266 GSGFIVAKTKD
-277 ALMIATNN
+277 NLMIATNN

-318 VISVKLTDIKDSTA
+318 VISVKIKDIKDSTA

-512 KEKLAIKKANTKVK
+512 KEKLALKKANTKVK
-526 ITFKRSDQS
+526 ITFKRANQS
-535 GTYKEKTV
+535 GTYEEKTV

-553 KDVTT
+553 SDVTT
-558 DSSNDNSNSDSDSN
+558 DNSSDSSNDSN
-572 NNSNNGNSNGNSSN
+572 NNSNNGNNN

-601 NYGYGYG
+601 DYG
-608 YGNGNSGNSSDGYT
+608 YGNGNSGNDNGNGYI

>member
-6 NNNGFHNENLENN
+6 NGFHNENLENN
-19 QINEVSSNEAGN
+19 RINNQENN
-31 SNAYDGGVAVD
+31 SQQVAID
-42 VTPVEETAVH
+42 VTPIEESVTQ
-52 EQRESHRYSYKEQGT
+52 ENTESHRYSYREQGT
-67 GGRSERYNNDIDHH
+67 GGS
-81 RDSYNNSYADAENTY
+81 SYQYDNG
-96 SNSYNNSYADTENN
+96 N
-110 NSNSYNSS
+110 NSNDT
-118 YNEEENRY
+118 Y
-126 NNSYSN
+126 NNSYSSHGWRDESTYN
-132 NYSNNNGN
+132 NEN
-140 YYSNIPPEP
+140 YYGNIPPEP
-149 DKRRRQKKNGKG
+149 DKRRRQRKNGSK
-161 NENRNGMGKK
+161 NNKNGMGKK
-171 VAKLVAS
+171 AAKLVAS

-196 KDKLYPSVADKIET
+196 KDKLYPSTADRIET
-210 TSGTTSAKSNTS
+210 TSGTTSAKSETS
-222 SSGSSSSQNVAT
+222 SSGSSSSSSNVAS

-247 STIQSSSYYGF
+247 STIQSSNYYGF

-266 GSGFIIAKTKD
+266 GSGFIVAKTKD
-277 ALMIATNN
+277 NLMIATNN
-285 HVVSDATSLTVGFV
+285 HVVSDATSLTVGFA

-318 VISVKLTDIKDSTA
+318 VISVKLSDIKDSTA

-373 NREVSLTDGTM
+373 NREISLTDGTM

-512 KEKLAIKKANTKVK
+512 KEKLALKKANTKVK
-526 ITFKRSDQS
+526 ITFKRANQS
-535 GTYKEKTV
+535 GTYEEKTV

-553 KDVTT
+553 SDVTT
-558 DSSNDNSNSDSDSN
+558 DNSSDSSNDSN
-572 NNSNNGNSNGNSSN
+572 NNPNNGNNN

-601 NYGYGYG
+601 DYG
-608 YGNGNSGNSSDGYT
+608 YGNGNSGNDNGNGYI

>member
-6 NNNGFHNENLENN
+6 NGFHNENLENN
-19 QINEVSSNEAGN
+19 RINNQENN
-31 SNAYDGGVAVD
+31 SQQVAID
-42 VTPVEETAVH
+42 VTPIEESVTQ
-52 EQRESHRYSYKEQGT
+52 ENTESYRYSYREQGT
-67 GGRSERYNNDIDHH
+67 GG
-81 RDSYNNSYADAENTY
+81 
-96 SNSYNNSYADTENN
+96 
-110 NSNSYNSS
+110 SS
-118 YNEEENRY
+118 YQYDNGNNCNDTY
-126 NNSYSN
+126 NNSYSSHGWRDESTYN
-132 NYSNNNGN
+132 NEN
-140 YYSNIPPEP
+140 YYGNIPPEP
-149 DKRRRQKKNGKG
+149 DKRRRQRKNGSK
-161 NENRNGMGKK
+161 NNKNGMGKK
-171 VAKLVAS
+171 AAKLVAS

-196 KDKLYPSVADKIET
+196 KDKLYPSTADRIET
-210 TSGTTSAKSNTS
+210 TSGTTSAKSETS
-222 SSGSSSSQNVAT
+222 SSGSSSSSSNVAS

-247 STIQSSSYYGF
+247 STIQSSNYYGF

-266 GSGFIIAKTKD
+266 GSGFIVAKTKD
-277 ALMIATNN
+277 NLMIATNN

-318 VISVKLTDIKDSTA
+318 VISVKIKDIKDSTA

-512 KEKLAIKKANTKVK
+512 KEKLALKKANTKVK
-526 ITFKRSDQS
+526 ITFKRANQS
-535 GTYKEKTV
+535 GTYEEKTV

-553 KDVTT
+553 SDVTT
-558 DSSNDNSNSDSDSN
+558 DNSSDSSNDSN
-572 NNSNNGNSNGNSSN
+572 NNSNNGNNN

-601 NYGYGYG
+601 DYG
-608 YGNGNSGNSSDGYT
+608 YGNGNFGNDNGNGYI

>member
-6 NNNGFHNENLENN
+6 NGFHNENLENN
-19 QINEVSSNEAGN
+19 RINNQENN
-31 SNAYDGGVAVD
+31 SQQVAID
-42 VTPVEETAVH
+42 VTPIEESVTQ
-52 EQRESHRYSYKEQGT
+52 ENTESHRYSYREQGT
-67 GGRSERYNNDIDHH
+67 GG
-81 RDSYNNSYADAENTY
+81 
-96 SNSYNNSYADTENN
+96 
-110 NSNSYNSS
+110 SS
-118 YNEEENRY
+118 YQYDNGNNCNDTY
-126 NNSYSN
+126 NNSYSSHGWRDESTYN
-132 NYSNNNGN
+132 NEN
-140 YYSNIPPEP
+140 YYGNIPPEP
-149 DKRRRQKKNGKG
+149 DKRRRQRKNGSK
-161 NENRNGMGKK
+161 NNKNGMGKK
-171 VAKLVAS
+171 AAKLVAS

-196 KDKLYPSVADKIET
+196 KDKLYPSTADRIET
-210 TSGTTSAKSNTS
+210 TSGTTSAKSETS
-222 SSGSSSSQNVAT
+222 SSGSSSSSSNVAS

-247 STIQSSSYYGF
+247 STIQSSNYYGF

-266 GSGFIIAKTKD
+266 GSGFIVAKTKD
-277 ALMIATNN
+277 NLMIATNN
-285 HVVSDATSLTVGFV
+285 HVVSDATSLTVGFA

-318 VISVKLTDIKDSTA
+318 VISVKIKDIKDSTA
-332 SKIKVATLGSS
+332 SKIKVATLRSS

-512 KEKLAIKKANTKVK
+512 KEKLALKKANTKVK
-526 ITFKRSDQS
+526 ITFKRANQS
-535 GTYKEKTV
+535 GTYEEKTV

-553 KDVTT
+553 SDVTT
-558 DSSNDNSNSDSDSN
+558 DNSSDSSNDSN
-572 NNSNNGNSNGNSSN
+572 NNSNNGNNN

-601 NYGYGYG
+601 DYG
-608 YGNGNSGNSSDGYT
+608 YGNGNFGNDNGNGYI

>member
-6 NNNGFHNENLENN
+6 NGFHNENLENN
-19 QINEVSSNEAGN
+19 RINNQENN
-31 SNAYDGGVAVD
+31 SQQVAID
-42 VTPVEETAVH
+42 VTPIEESVIQENT
-52 EQRESHRYSYKEQGT
+52 ESHRYSYREQGT
-67 GGRSERYNNDIDHH
+67 GG
-81 RDSYNNSYADAENTY
+81 
-96 SNSYNNSYADTENN
+96 
-110 NSNSYNSS
+110 SS
-118 YNEEENRY
+118 YQYDNGNNCNDTY
-126 NNSYSN
+126 NNSYSSHGWRDESTYN
-132 NYSNNNGN
+132 NEN
-140 YYSNIPPEP
+140 YYGNIPPEP
-149 DKRRRQKKNGKG
+149 DKRRRQRKNGSK
-161 NENRNGMGKK
+161 NNKNGMGKK
-171 VAKLVAS
+171 AAKLVAS

-196 KDKLYPSVADKIET
+196 KDKLYPSTADRIET
-210 TSGTTSAKSNTS
+210 TSGTTSAKSETS
-222 SSGSSSSQNVAT
+222 SSGSSSSSSNVAS

-247 STIQSSSYYGF
+247 STIQSSNYYGF

-266 GSGFIIAKTKD
+266 GSGFIVAKTKD
-277 ALMIATNN
+277 NLMIATNN

-318 VISVKLTDIKDSTA
+318 VISVKIKDIKDSTA

-443 ASSVSTKDAAFL
+443 ANSVSTKDAAFL

-512 KEKLAIKKANTKVK
+512 KEKLALKKANTKVK
-526 ITFKRSDQS
+526 ITFKRANQS
-535 GTYKEKTV
+535 GTYEEKTV

-553 KDVTT
+553 SDVTT
-558 DSSNDNSNSDSDSN
+558 DNSSDSSNDSN
-572 NNSNNGNSNGNSSN
+572 NNSNNGNNN

-601 NYGYGYG
+601 DYG
-608 YGNGNSGNSSDGYT
+608 YGNGNFGNDNGNGYI

>member
-6 NNNGFHNENLENN
+6 NGFHNENLENN
-19 QINEVSSNEAGN
+19 RINNQENN
-31 SNAYDGGVAVD
+31 SQQVAID
-42 VTPVEETAVH
+42 VTPIEESVTQ
-52 EQRESHRYSYKEQGT
+52 ENTESHRYSYREQGT
-67 GGRSERYNNDIDHH
+67 GGS
-81 RDSYNNSYADAENTY
+81 SYQYDNG
-96 SNSYNNSYADTENN
+96 N
-110 NSNSYNSS
+110 NSNDT
-118 YNEEENRY
+118 Y
-126 NNSYSN
+126 NNSYSSHGWRDESTYN
-132 NYSNNNGN
+132 NEN
-140 YYSNIPPEP
+140 YYGNIPPEP
-149 DKRRRQKKNGKG
+149 DKRRRQRKNGSK
-161 NENRNGMGKK
+161 NNKNGMGKK
-171 VAKLVAS
+171 AAKLVAS

-191 GVSVA
+191 GLSVA
-196 KDKLYPSVADKIET
+196 KDKLYPSTADRIET
-210 TSGTTSAKSNTS
+210 TSGTTSAKSETS
-222 SSGSSSSQNVAT
+222 SSGSSSSSSNVAS

-247 STIQSSSYYGF
+247 STIQSSNYYGF

-266 GSGFIIAKTKD
+266 GSGFIVAKTKD
-277 ALMIATNN
+277 NLMIATNN
-285 HVVSDATSLTVGFV
+285 HVVSDATSLTVGFA

-318 VISVKLTDIKDSTA
+318 VISVKIKDIKDSTA

-443 ASSVSTKDAAFL
+443 ANSVSTKDAAFL

-512 KEKLAIKKANTKVK
+512 KEKLALKKANTKVK
-526 ITFKRSDQS
+526 ITFKRANQS
-535 GTYKEKTV
+535 GTYEEKTV

-553 KDVTT
+553 SDVTT
-558 DSSNDNSNSDSDSN
+558 DNSSDSSNDSN
-572 NNSNNGNSNGNSSN
+572 NNSNNGNNN

-601 NYGYGYG
+601 DYG
-608 YGNGNSGNSSDGYT
+608 YGNGNFGNDNGNGYI

>member
-6 NNNGFHNENLENN
+6 NGFHNENLENN
-19 QINEVSSNEAGN
+19 RINNQENN
-31 SNAYDGGVAVD
+31 SQQVAID
-42 VTPVEETAVH
+42 VTPIEESVTQ
-52 EQRESHRYSYKEQGT
+52 ENTESHRYSYREQGT
-67 GGRSERYNNDIDHH
+67 GGS
-81 RDSYNNSYADAENTY
+81 SYQYDNG
-96 SNSYNNSYADTENN
+96 N
-110 NSNSYNSS
+110 NSNDT
-118 YNEEENRY
+118 Y
-126 NNSYSN
+126 NNSYSSHGWRDESTYN
-132 NYSNNNGN
+132 NEN
-140 YYSNIPPEP
+140 YYGNIPPEP
-149 DKRRRQKKNGKG
+149 
-161 NENRNGMGKK
+161 
-171 VAKLVAS
+171 AKLVAS

-196 KDKLYPSVADKIET
+196 KDKLYPSTADRIET
-210 TSGTTSAKSNTS
+210 TSGTTSAKSETS
-222 SSGSSSSQNVAT
+222 SSGSSSSSSNVAS

-247 STIQSSSYYGF
+247 STIQSSNYYGF

-266 GSGFIIAKTKD
+266 GSGFIVAKTKD
-277 ALMIATNN
+277 NLMIATNN
-285 HVVSDATSLTVGFV
+285 HVVSDATSLTVGFA

-318 VISVKLTDIKDSTA
+318 VISVKLSDIKDSTA

-373 NREVSLTDGTM
+373 NREISLTDGTM

-512 KEKLAIKKANTKVK
+512 KEKLALKKANTKVK
-526 ITFKRSDQS
+526 ITFKRANQS

-553 KDVTT
+553 SDVTT
-558 DSSNDNSNSDSDSN
+558 DNSSDSSNDSN
-572 NNSNNGNSNGNSSN
+572 NNSNNGNNN

-601 NYGYGYG
+601 DYG
-608 YGNGNSGNSSDGYT
+608 YGNGNSGNDNGNGYI

>member
-6 NNNGFHNENLENN
+6 NGFHNENLENN
-19 QINEVSSNEAGN
+19 RINNQENN
-31 SNAYDGGVAVD
+31 SQQVAID
-42 VTPVEETAVH
+42 VTPIEESVTQ
-52 EQRESHRYSYKEQGT
+52 ENTESHRYSYREQGT
-67 GGRSERYNNDIDHH
+67 GG
-81 RDSYNNSYADAENTY
+81 
-96 SNSYNNSYADTENN
+96 
-110 NSNSYNSS
+110 SS
-118 YNEEENRY
+118 YQYDNGNNCNDTY
-126 NNSYSN
+126 NNSYSSHGWRDESTYN
-132 NYSNNNGN
+132 NEN
-140 YYSNIPPEP
+140 YYGNIPPEP
-149 DKRRRQKKNGKG
+149 DKRRRQRKNGSK
-161 NENRNGMGKK
+161 NNKNGMGKK
-171 VAKLVAS
+171 AAKLVAS

-196 KDKLYPSVADKIET
+196 KDKLYPSTADRIET
-210 TSGTTSAKSNTS
+210 TSGTTSAKSETS
-222 SSGSSSSQNVAT
+222 SSGSSSSSSNVAS

-247 STIQSSSYYGF
+247 STIQSSNYYGF

-266 GSGFIIAKTKD
+266 GSGFIVAKTKD
-277 ALMIATNN
+277 NLMIATNN

-318 VISVKLTDIKDSTA
+318 VISVKIKDIKDSTA

-503 NNVSTMSGL
+503 NNVSTISGL
-512 KEKLAIKKANTKVK
+512 KEKLALKKANTKVK
-526 ITFKRSDQS
+526 ITFKRANQS
-535 GTYKEKTV
+535 GTYEEKTV

-553 KDVTT
+553 SDVTT
-558 DSSNDNSNSDSDSN
+558 DNSSDSSNDSN
-572 NNSNNGNSNGNSSN
+572 NNSNNGNNN

-601 NYGYGYG
+601 DYG
-608 YGNGNSGNSSDGYT
+608 YGNGNFGNDNGNGYI

>member
-6 NNNGFHNENLENN
+6 NGFHNENLENN
-19 QINEVSSNEAGN
+19 RINNQENN
-31 SNAYDGGVAVD
+31 SQQVAID
-42 VTPVEETAVH
+42 VTPIEESVTQ
-52 EQRESHRYSYKEQGT
+52 ENTESHRYSYREQGT
-67 GGRSERYNNDIDHH
+67 GGS
-81 RDSYNNSYADAENTY
+81 SYQYDNG
-96 SNSYNNSYADTENN
+96 N
-110 NSNSYNSS
+110 NSNDT
-118 YNEEENRY
+118 Y
-126 NNSYSN
+126 NNE
-132 NYSNNNGN
+132 N
-140 YYSNIPPEP
+140 YYGNIPPEP
-149 DKRRRQKKNGKG
+149 DKRRRQRKNGSK
-161 NENRNGMGKK
+161 NNKNGMGKK
-171 VAKLVAS
+171 AAKLVAS

-196 KDKLYPSVADKIET
+196 KDKLYPSTADRIET
-210 TSGTTSAKSNTS
+210 TSGTTSAKSETS
-222 SSGSSSSQNVAT
+222 SSGSSSSSSNVAS

-247 STIQSSSYYGF
+247 STIQSSNYYGF

-266 GSGFIIAKTKD
+266 GSGFIVAKTKD
-277 ALMIATNN
+277 NLMIATNN

-318 VISVKLTDIKDSTA
+318 VISVKLSDIKDSTA

-373 NREVSLTDGTM
+373 NREISLTDGTM

-512 KEKLAIKKANTKVK
+512 KEKLALKKANTKVK
-526 ITFKRSDQS
+526 ITFKRANQS

-553 KDVTT
+553 SDVTT
-558 DSSNDNSNSDSDSN
+558 DNSSDSSND
-572 NNSNNGNSNGNSSN
+572 SNNGNNN

-601 NYGYGYG
+601 DYG
-608 YGNGNSGNSSDGYT
+608 YGNGNSGNDNGNGYI

>member
-6 NNNGFHNENLENN
+6 NNNGFHNENVENN
-19 QINEVSSNEAGN
+19 PINEVNSNEEY
-31 SNAYDGGVAVD
+31 SNGGYNNGELTVD
-42 VTPVEETAVH
+42 VTPTEETAVH
-52 EQRESHRYSYKEQGT
+52 EQAESHRYSYKEQGT
-67 GGRSERYNNDIDHH
+67 GGNSGRYDYGNDSHYGNSYS
-81 RDSYNNSYADAENTY
+81 DSYNDNYSNTY
-96 SNSYNNSYADTENN
+96 NN
-110 NSNSYNSS
+110 NS
-118 YNEEENRY
+118 
-126 NNSYSN
+126 
-132 NYSNNNGN
+132 N

-149 DKRRRQKKNGKG
+149 DKRRRKRKNDDNNKTESGI
-161 NENRNGMGKK
+161 GKK
-171 VAKLVAS
+171 IAKLVAS
-178 AAVFGLVAGACFV
+178 AAVFGLVAGTCFV
-191 GVSVA
+191 GVSVV
-196 KDKLYPSVADKIET
+196 KDKFYPSAADKIET
-210 TSGTTSAKSNTS
+210 TSGTTSSKKET
-222 SSGSSSSQNVAT
+222 SSGSSSNSQNVSS

-247 STIQSSSYYGF
+247 STIQSSNYYGF

-277 ALMIATNN
+277 SLMIATNN

-318 VISVKLTDIKDSTA
+318 VISVKIKDIKDSTA

-399 GVLINMDGQVVGIN
+399 GVLINTDGQVVGIN

-443 ASSVSTKDAAFL
+443 AGSVSTKDAAFL

-498 TKFEG
+498 VKFEG

-526 ITFKRSDQS
+526 ITFKRANQS
-535 GTYKEKTV
+535 GTYEEKTV
-543 TVTLGKKSDF
+543 TVTLSKKSDF
-553 KDVTT
+553 KNVTT
-558 DSSNDNSNSDSDSN
+558 DNSSDSSESDDS
-572 NNSNNGNSNGNSSN
+572 SNNGNSNGNSNN
-586 GNSNGN
+586 GNNNGN

-601 NYGYGYG
+601 NGGYGYDN
-608 YGNGNSGNSSDGYT
+608 GNGGNSSDGYM
-622 NPYEYFFGNN
+622 NPYDYFFGNN

>member
-6 NNNGFHNENLENN
+6 NGFHNENLENN
-19 QINEVSSNEAGN
+19 RINNQENN
-31 SNAYDGGVAVD
+31 SQQVAID
-42 VTPVEETAVH
+42 VTPIEESVTQ
-52 EQRESHRYSYKEQGT
+52 ENTESHRYSYREQGT
-67 GGRSERYNNDIDHH
+67 GGS
-81 RDSYNNSYADAENTY
+81 SYQYDNG
-96 SNSYNNSYADTENN
+96 N
-110 NSNSYNSS
+110 NSNDT
-118 YNEEENRY
+118 Y
-126 NNSYSN
+126 NNSYSSQGWRDESTYN
-132 NYSNNNGN
+132 NEN
-140 YYSNIPPEP
+140 YYGNIPPEP
-149 DKRRRQKKNGKG
+149 DKRRRQRKNGSK
-161 NENRNGMGKK
+161 NNKNGMGKK
-171 VAKLVAS
+171 AAKLVAS

-196 KDKLYPSVADKIET
+196 KDKLYPSTADRIET
-210 TSGTTSAKSNTS
+210 TSGTTSAKSETS
-222 SSGSSSSQNVAT
+222 SSGSSSSNSNVAS

-247 STIQSSSYYGF
+247 STIQSSNYYGF

-266 GSGFIIAKTKD
+266 GSGFIVAKTKD
-277 ALMIATNN
+277 SLMIATNN

-318 VISVKLTDIKDSTA
+318 VISVKIKDIKDSTA

-384 NLLQTDAAINPGNSG
+384 SLLQTDAAINPGNSG

-512 KEKLAIKKANTKVK
+512 KEKLALKKANTKVK
-526 ITFKRSDQS
+526 ITFKRANQS
-535 GTYKEKTV
+535 GTYEEKTV

-553 KDVTT
+553 SDVTT
-558 DSSNDNSNSDSDSN
+558 DNSSDSSNDSN
-572 NNSNNGNSNGNSSN
+572 NNSNNGNNN

-601 NYGYGYG
+601 DYG
-608 YGNGNSGNSSDGYT
+608 YGNGNSGNDNGNGYI

>member
-6 NNNGFHNENLENN
+6 NGFHNENLENN
-19 QINEVSSNEAGN
+19 RINNQENN
-31 SNAYDGGVAVD
+31 SQQVAID
-42 VTPVEETAVH
+42 VTPIEESVTQ
-52 EQRESHRYSYKEQGT
+52 ENTESHRYSYREQGT
-67 GGRSERYNNDIDHH
+67 GG
-81 RDSYNNSYADAENTY
+81 
-96 SNSYNNSYADTENN
+96 
-110 NSNSYNSS
+110 SS
-118 YNEEENRY
+118 YQYDNGNNCNDTY
-126 NNSYSN
+126 NNSYSSHGWRDESTYN
-132 NYSNNNGN
+132 NEN
-140 YYSNIPPEP
+140 YYGNIPPEP
-149 DKRRRQKKNGKG
+149 DKRRRQRKNGSK
-161 NENRNGMGKK
+161 NNKNGMGKK
-171 VAKLVAS
+171 AVKLVAS

-196 KDKLYPSVADKIET
+196 KDKLYPSTADRIET
-210 TSGTTSAKSNTS
+210 TSGTTSAKSETS
-222 SSGSSSSQNVAT
+222 SSGSSSSSSNVAS

-247 STIQSSSYYGF
+247 STIQSSNYYGF

-266 GSGFIIAKTKD
+266 GSGFIVAKTKD
-277 ALMIATNN
+277 NLMIATNN
-285 HVVSDATSLTVGFV
+285 HVVSDATSLTVGFA

-318 VISVKLTDIKDSTA
+318 VISVKIKDIKDSTA

-512 KEKLAIKKANTKVK
+512 KEKLALKKANTKVK
-526 ITFKRSDQS
+526 ITFKRANQS
-535 GTYKEKTV
+535 GTYEEKTV

-553 KDVTT
+553 SDVTT
-558 DSSNDNSNSDSDSN
+558 DNSSDSSNDSN
-572 NNSNNGNSNGNSSN
+572 NNSNNGNNN

-601 NYGYGYG
+601 DYG
-608 YGNGNSGNSSDGYT
+608 YGNGNFGNDNGNGYI

>member
-6 NNNGFHNENLENN
+6 NGFHNENLENN
-19 QINEVSSNEAGN
+19 RINNQENN
-31 SNAYDGGVAVD
+31 SQQVAID
-42 VTPVEETAVH
+42 VTPIEESVTQ
-52 EQRESHRYSYKEQGT
+52 ENTESHRYSYREQGT
-67 GGRSERYNNDIDHH
+67 GG
-81 RDSYNNSYADAENTY
+81 
-96 SNSYNNSYADTENN
+96 
-110 NSNSYNSS
+110 SS
-118 YNEEENRY
+118 YQYDNGNNCNDTY
-126 NNSYSN
+126 NNSYSSHGWRDESTYN
-132 NYSNNNGN
+132 NEN
-140 YYSNIPPEP
+140 YYGNIPPEP
-149 DKRRRQKKNGKG
+149 DKRRRQRKNGSK
-161 NENRNGMGKK
+161 NNKNGMGKK
-171 VAKLVAS
+171 AAKLVAS

-191 GVSVA
+191 GVFVA
-196 KDKLYPSVADKIET
+196 KDKLYPSTADRIET
-210 TSGTTSAKSNTS
+210 TSGTTSAKSETS
-222 SSGSSSSQNVAT
+222 SSGSSSSSSNVAS

-247 STIQSSSYYGF
+247 STIQSSNYYGF

-266 GSGFIIAKTKD
+266 GSGFIVAKTKD
-277 ALMIATNN
+277 NLMIATNN
-285 HVVSDATSLTVGFV
+285 HVVSDATSLTVGFA

-318 VISVKLTDIKDSTA
+318 VISVKIKDIKDSTA

-512 KEKLAIKKANTKVK
+512 KEKLALKKANTKVK
-526 ITFKRSDQS
+526 ITFKRANQS
-535 GTYKEKTV
+535 GTYEEKTV

-553 KDVTT
+553 SDVTT
-558 DSSNDNSNSDSDSN
+558 DNSSDSSNDSN
-572 NNSNNGNSNGNSSN
+572 NNSNNGNNN

-601 NYGYGYG
+601 DYG
-608 YGNGNSGNSSDGYT
+608 YGNGNFGNDNGNGYI